1 MIVALCVYDKRGSS
15 IAAAAVFMI
24 LAVITETNCQSS
36 DHYFMQESRVRHR
49 ETHCCTPR
57 GNGRERERI
66 VNRKELASA
75 PKSSRT
81 LWLDALEEKTDHRT
95 LAKHGSVMKEKEKMR
110 SGRLG
115 NTTATVVSSRRFV
128 PLNCG
133 ALLQQ
138 LSLTIVVSI
147 TPSVVNHKYFSSS

>member
-1 MIVALCVYDKRGSS
+1 
-15 IAAAAVFMI
+15 
-24 LAVITETNCQSS
+24 
-36 DHYFMQESRVRHR
+36 
-49 ETHCCTPR
+49 
-57 GNGRERERI
+57 
-66 VNRKELASA
+66 
-75 PKSSRT
+75 
-81 LWLDALEEKTDHRT
+81 
-95 LAKHGSVMKEKEKMR
+95 MKEKEKMG

-147 TPSVVNHKYFSSS
+147 TPSVVNHKYVSSS

>member
-1 MIVALCVYDKRGSS
+1 MLVALCVYDKRGSS

-36 DHYFMQESRVRHR
+36 DHYLMQESRVRHR

-81 LWLDALEEKTDHRT
+81 HAGE
-95 LAKHGSVMKEKEKMR
+95 MR
-110 SGRLG
+110 FKKIETTGDLQ
-115 NTTATVVSSRRFV
+115 NTGV
-128 PLNCG
+128 
-133 ALLQQ
+133 
-138 LSLTIVVSI
+138 
-147 TPSVVNHKYFSSS
+147 